1 VAIAP
6 DRKVVTARVAP
17 HDSRTAEKPIT
28 GPASGSRRIFAS
40 LEWRLMFLLAAM
52 LAITL
57 LFGSLNAYYL
67 SWAHFLDM
75 GRQASLLV
83 VAAIGANL
91 IIVAGE
97 IDLSVGAVVGLVS
110 VAVPLFF
117 DLTLPMPIVVL
128 LALVIGAMVGAANG
142 VITLRLMVPS
152 FLTTLGTMAIARG
165 IALYISDQP
174 RQVSDDT
181 FTAALNGSIA
191 GIPEV
196 VLYSFGLTALVAF
209 FWKYSRF
216 GLQIRAVGSS
226 QQGARFAGVPTH
238 RLKFMV
244 FVLAGIFSAAGALLL
259 LGRTL
264 TGLAGA
270 ADGLELNAI
279 AAVILGGGRL
289 GGGKGS
295 MVGTFLGAILLT
307 MVFSGIAGMGLT
319 AAWQLLT
326 KGMILVVVIIFMRK

>member
-1 VAIAP
+1 VAVTQ
-6 DRKVVTARVAP
+6 DREVGREP
-17 HDSRTAEKPIT
+17 RSPY
-28 GPASGSRRIFAS
+28 GPAGKQAIRSKTRFGRVFEG
-40 LEWRLMFLLAAM
+40 LEWRLVVLLAAM
-52 LAITL
+52 VAVTIF
-57 LFGSLNAYYL
+57 FGSLNRYYL
-67 SWAHFLDM
+67 TWAHFLDM

-83 VAAIGANL
+83 VVAIGATL

-97 IDLSVGAVVGLVS
+97 IDLSVGAVAGLIS
-110 VAVPLFF
+110 VAVPGLF
-117 DLTLPMPIVVL
+117 DLGLPTPIVLL
-128 LALVIGAMVGAANG
+128 LALLIGAIFGAANG

-152 FLTTLGTMAIARG
+152 FLTTLGMMAIVRG

-174 RQVSDDT
+174 RQVSDDV
-181 FTAALNGSIA
+181 FAKAFNDSII

-196 VLYSFGLTALVAF
+196 VLYSFGLTALGAF

-238 RLKFMV
+238 RIKFMA

-264 TGLAGA
+264 TGLAVA

-295 MVGTFLGAILLT
+295 MVGTFLGALLLT
-307 MVFSGIAGMGLT
+307 MIFSGIAGMGLT

-326 KGMILVVVIIFMRK
+326 KGMILVVVILFMRK

>member
-1 VAIAP
+1 MAVTQ
-6 DRKVVTARVAP
+6 DRKVVSGARASHGSQTAG
-17 HDSRTAEKPIT
+17 KPN
-28 GPASGSRRIFAS
+28 GSTTRIRRS
-40 LEWRLMFLLAAM
+40 LEGLEWRLTVLVAAM
-52 LAITL
+52 VVVTL
-57 LFGSLNAYYL
+57 FFGSLNRYYL

-97 IDLSVGAVVGLVS
+97 IDLSVGAVAGLVS
-110 VAVPLFF
+110 VAVPGFF
-117 DLTLPMPIVVL
+117 DLGLPMPIVLL
-128 LALVIGAMVGAANG
+128 LALLIGAIVGAANG

-152 FLTTLGTMAIARG
+152 FLTTLGTMAIVRG

-174 RQVSDDT
+174 RQVSDDA
-181 FTAALNGSIA
+181 FAKAFNDSVA
-191 GIPEV
+191 GLPEV
-196 VLYSFGLTALVAF
+196 LVYSFALTALAAF

-216 GLQIRAVGSS
+216 GLQVRAVGSS
-226 QQGARFAGVPTH
+226 QQGARFAGVPTFGV
-238 RLKFMV
+238 RFMV
-244 FVLAGIFSAAGALLL
+244 FILAGIFSAAGALLL

-264 TGLAGA
+264 TGLAVA

-326 KGMILVVVIIFMRK
+326 KGMILVVVILFMRK

>member
-6 DRKVVTARVAP
+6 DRKVVTAPVAP
-17 HDSRTAEKPIT
+17 HDSQTAGKPIT
-28 GPASGSRRIFAS
+28 GPAGGNRRIFAS

-57 LFGSLNAYYL
+57 LFGSLNGYYL
-67 SWAHFLDM
+67 TWAHFLDM

-128 LALVIGAMVGAANG
+128 LALVIGAIVGAANG

-181 FTAALNGSIA
+181 FAAAFNGSIA

>member
-1 VAIAP
+1 MDKGKPNAG
-6 DRKVVTARVAP
+6 AR
-17 HDSRTAEKPIT
+17 T
-28 GPASGSRRIFAS
+28 RIQRVFEG
-40 LEWRLMFLLAAM
+40 LEWRLVVLVAAM
-52 LAITL
+52 LAVTL
-57 LFGSLNAYYL
+57 LFGSLNRYYL
-67 SWAHFLDM
+67 SWPHFLDM
-75 GRQASLLV
+75 GRQASLLLV
-83 VAAIGANL
+83 VAIGANL

-97 IDLSVGAVVGLVS
+97 IDLSVGAIVGLAS
-110 VAVPLFF
+110 VAVPGLF
-117 DLTLPMPIVVL
+117 DLGLPMPIVLL
-128 LALVIGAMVGAANG
+128 LALLIGAIVGAANG
-142 VITLRLMVPS
+142 FITLRLMVPS
-152 FLTTLGTMAIARG
+152 FLATLGTMAIVRG
-165 IALYISDQP
+165 IALYISEQP
-174 RQVSDDT
+174 RQVSDDA
-181 FTAALNGSIA
+181 FAKAFNESIA

-196 VLYSFGLTALVAF
+196 VLYSFGLTALVTF

-226 QQGARFAGVPTH
+226 QQGARFAGVPTQH
-238 RLKFMV
+238 VKLMV

-264 TGLAGA
+264 TGLAVA

-295 MVGTFLGAILLT
+295 VVGTFLGALLLT

-326 KGMILVVVIIFMRK
+326 KGMILVVVILFMRK

>member
-1 VAIAP
+1 
-6 DRKVVTARVAP
+6 
-17 HDSRTAEKPIT
+17 
-28 GPASGSRRIFAS
+28 
-40 LEWRLMFLLAAM
+40 M
-52 LAITL
+52 
-57 LFGSLNAYYL
+57 
-67 SWAHFLDM
+67 
-75 GRQASLLV
+75 
-83 VAAIGANL
+83 AIGANL

-97 IDLSVGAVVGLVS
+97 IDLSVGAIVGLAS
-110 VAVPLFF
+110 VAVPGLF
-117 DLTLPMPIVVL
+117 DLGLPMPVVL
-128 LALVIGAMVGAANG
+128 IFALLVGAIVGAANG
-142 VITLRLMVPS
+142 FITLRLMVPS
-152 FLTTLGTMAIARG
+152 FLATLGTMAIVRG

-174 RQVSDDT
+174 RQVSDDA
-181 FTAALNGSIA
+181 FAAAFNESIF

-196 VLYSFGLTALVAF
+196 VLYSFGITALVAF

-238 RLKFMV
+238 RVKFTV
-244 FVLAGIFSAAGALLL
+244 FILAGIFSAAGALLL

-264 TGLAGA
+264 TGLSVA

-295 MVGTFLGAILLT
+295 VVGTFLGALLLT

-326 KGMILVVVIIFMRK
+326 KGMILVVVILFMRK

>member
-1 VAIAP
+1 MAIAP
-6 DRKVVTARVAP
+6 DRKVSPESHALPAAGNPAAR
-17 HDSRTAEKPIT
+17 PI
-28 GPASGSRRIFAS
+28 GSQRIFAAM
-40 LEWRLMFLLAAM
+40 EWRLVFLVAAM
-52 LAITL
+52 VGVTVF
-57 LFGSLNAYYL
+57 FGALNRYYL
-67 SWAHFLDM
+67 TWAHFLDM

-83 VAAIGANL
+83 MVAIGANL

-97 IDLSVGAVVGLVS
+97 IDLSVGAIVGLVS
-110 VAVPLFF
+110 VAVPLLF
-117 DLTLPMPIVVL
+117 DLTLPMPIVLL
-128 LALVIGAMVGAANG
+128 LALLIGALVGAANG
-142 VITLRLMVPS
+142 LITLSLMVPS
-152 FLTTLGTMAIARG
+152 FLTTLGTMAIVRG
-165 IALYISDQP
+165 IALFISDQP
-174 RQVSDDT
+174 RQVSDD
-181 FTAALNGSIA
+181 FFAKAFNDSIA

-196 VLYSFGLTALVAF
+196 VLYSFGLTALSAF
-209 FWKYSRF
+209 FWKHSRF

-226 QQGARFAGVPTH
+226 QQGARFAGVSTWH
-238 RLKFMV
+238 VKFMV
-244 FVLAGIFSAAGALLL
+244 FTLAGIFSAAGALLL

-295 MVGTFLGAILLT
+295 MIGTFLGTLLLT

>member
-1 VAIAP
+1 
-6 DRKVVTARVAP
+6 
-17 HDSRTAEKPIT
+17 
-28 GPASGSRRIFAS
+28 
-40 LEWRLMFLLAAM
+40 MFLLAAM
-52 LAITL
+52 LAVTL

-67 SWAHFLDM
+67 TWAHFLDM

-128 LALVIGAMVGAANG
+128 LALVIGAIVGAANG

-181 FTAALNGSIA
+181 FAAALNGSIA

-295 MVGTFLGAILLT
+295 MVGTFFGAILLT